1 MSGVGEFLSEKIGES
16 GNFRGKSGIFKIYY
30 FHLKKRIYIHELKKR
45 FKSSFKE
52 FVAALLVPKDIFLDF
67 SIGLCVAFEI
77 II

>member
-1 MSGVGEFLSEKIGES
+1 MDVGASDISESRI
-16 GNFRGKSGIFKIYY
+16 IFN
-30 FHLKKRIYIHELKKR
+30 LLLTSPELKKR